1 MIFTLDTLNN
11 DLSLKEREPEYYNYL
26 RSLLNL
32 TLEEVLT
39 QLAEGCIK
47 YGKQYDEIDF
57 DFDQLMIDEIKV
69 RVHDVYQTKETF
81 SRAKKE
87 TKLFNWLLRHV
98 GDRKRVERIIDQ
110 YSIKESPVEFFTI
123 GELLNSR
130 NNDTGYIIK
139 GLLPKGR
146 LVIISAQAKSGK
158 SVIGT
163 NLVVKVAL
171 GEDFLNRPSIKGNVL
186 FVQNEENIK
195 NTTAERV
202 RTGGLQ
208 TLELSDYSEYNDLI
222 NSHKIVICKNLDI
235 VEHQDL
241 LLEKVKKYDISLVV
255 IDSLNGSI
263 RQSGLTDTSPELGRA
278 LYNLQGLT
286 HEHDFSI
293 VLLHHN
299 NKTSYN
305 GGTKTQVEKIDAVAG
320 RSFITRTNDGIWIV
334 TRKEGKEGEKSYN
347 ELHIIPREGDPVTI
361 HYSLI
366 YGEACSWWLN
376 VIKETVLTPENLQ
389 LQNAILRILFDK
401 WQQWNDRFDEPD
413 VSEEELYKLR
423 EERNSLPFGCT
434 LDELVSITGIEREL
448 VIERTNDMKKSEGI
462 ICYVDH
468 SIKKYIFSIPK
479 TGETW
484 LTHFLDKED
493 EAVERNKQK
502 EEEMK
507 LQQALVKRQAE
518 LVTEAVLANDV
529 ARYKEITND
538 WKTDLRVKVMEL
550 LTPEVKNLLW
560 LLVRPPLFSI
570 STSVTV
576 EVENEYISTSV
587 ERVEYNT
594 TDKYHMYYLV
604 GFPDRTFRSEQLSK
618 NEQTDGETSNE
629 GDF

>member
-1 MIFTLDTLNN
+1 MITAQDTLTDN
-11 DLSLKEREPEYYNYL
+11 SLTLKDIEPEYYRELKAYL
-26 RSLLNL
+26 NSTN
-32 TLEEVLT
+32 EEVQVALSKLCLT
-39 QLAEGCIK
+39 YRKDYNVIQS
-47 YGKQYDEIDF
+47 
-57 DFDQLMIDEIKV
+57 DFDQLMIEEIKL
-69 RVHDVYQTKETF
+69 RVIDLYNTTEAYTKG
-81 SRAKKE
+81 RKKAQ
-87 TKLFNWLLRHV
+87 LVLWLNHHLN
-98 GDRKRVERIIDQ
+98 DRKQVEQIIES
-110 YSIKESPVEFFTI
+110 YSIKESPIEIYTL
-123 GELLNSR
+123 GELLNCDIKTNR
-130 NNDTGYIIK
+130 DLVKGIIPL
-139 GLLPKGR
+139 GGMI
-146 LVIISAQAKSGK
+146 LVPAQAKSGK
-158 SVIGT
+158 SVLGSCLT
-163 NLVVKVAL
+163 VAVAT
-171 GEDFLNRPSIKGNVL
+171 GVDFLNRPTLQGNVL
-186 FVQNEENIK
+186 FIQNEENVRK
-195 NTTAERV
+195 TTAKRL

-208 TLELSDYSEYNDLI
+208 TLELDDFTQYNELI
-222 NSHKIVICKNLDI
+222 NSHRITICKNLDI
-235 VEHQDL
+235 VTHQDEL
-241 LLEKVKKYDISLVV
+241 RDLAVKYDCKLVV

-263 RQSGLTDTSPELGRA
+263 RQSGLTDVSSEIGNA
-278 LYNLQGLT
+278 LYGLQT
-286 HEHDFSI
+286 MAHENDFTI

-305 GGTKTQVEKIDAVAG
+305 GGTKTQVEKIDSIAG
-320 RSFITRTNDGIWIV
+320 SSKISRTNDGMAIL
-334 TRKEGKEGEKSYN
+334 TRKENQDGEKYN
-347 ELHIIPREGDPVTI
+347 ELHTIPRDGDPVTI
-361 HYSLI
+361 QYKLI
-366 YGEACSWWLN
+366 YGEACSWRLE

-389 LQNAILRILFDK
+389 LQNSILRLLFDK
-401 WQQWNDRFDEPD
+401 WYQWDEQWGDTEIEDRD
-413 VSEEELYKLR
+413 
-423 EERNSLPFGCT
+423 SLPFGYT
-434 LDELVSITGIEREL
+434 LEELINAVGEDRER
-448 VIERTNDMKKSEGI
+448 VIERLNDMINSEGI
-462 ICYVDH
+462 IYYADR
-468 SIKKYIFSIPK
+468 SGRKKRWLYSIPK

-587 ERVEYNT
+587 EKVEYNT